1 MPNNVV
7 IRDANGLV
15 ETMRT
20 VESGGVHTPVQRIEG
35 YDSVDDMVK
44 IKSIQKKF
52 RDSFTSPLVDRWD
65 LIQADGT
72 TATISSGVLTLA
84 SGTTAGGYAELLSKE
99 TFTIPCRIMAAIT
112 SGATRQAN
120 THHYI
125 ELVSVDA
132 AGAVDE
138 RHRVSWDFGGAAAS
152 STTSADYETQNGGL
166 VPLVG
171 NDVAINNT
179 NAYTILEMEPFADEA
194 WFHTRALD
202 TNAGRNASWVRHQ
215 QIPDP
220 NALFKIRIRSM
231 NFGAWGA
238 ITGAVAGTGGVIRI
252 TRTGH
257 GGSTGDKFWVE
268 ALVGVTNNGNV
279 VRGSFTVT
287 VVDANT
293 LDLQG
298 TVFGGAYV
306 SGSGRAARG
315 LAPSAINYQMQF
327 LSCQDYAE
335 LTTEVTAGRGASA
348 AGQGMAVL
356 LTGATAA
363 TTPIGTVAIAA
374 SQTVGLAAGAAAV
387 GDVGVQYRANA
398 TGAATLANVN
408 CPATAAAQQLKS
420 GAGRLLGLTL
430 SNTNAA
436 ARFVKLFNAL
446 SASVTP
452 GTTSALAEIA
462 IPPNRSIVWS
472 LEGGAAFSTGITVM
486 VTGGQGLTNNTAVTA
501 GDVTGIALFA

>member
-1 MPNNVV
+1 
-7 IRDANGLV
+7 
-15 ETMRT
+15 
-20 VESGGVHTPVQRIEG
+20 
-35 YDSVDDMVK
+35 
-44 IKSIQKKF
+44 
-52 RDSFTSPLVDRWD
+52 
-65 LIQADGT
+65 
-72 TATISSGVLTLA
+72 
-84 SGTTAGGYAELLSKE
+84 
-99 TFTIPCRIMAAIT
+99 
-112 SGATRQAN
+112 
-120 THHYI
+120 
-125 ELVSVDA
+125 
-132 AGAVDE
+132 
-138 RHRVSWDFGGAAAS
+138 
-152 STTSADYETQNGGL
+152 
-166 VPLVG
+166 
-171 NDVAINNT
+171 
-179 NAYTILEMEPFADEA
+179 
-194 WFHTRALD
+194 
-202 TNAGRNASWVRHQ
+202 
-215 QIPDP
+215 
-220 NALFKIRIRSM
+220 
-231 NFGAWGA
+231 
-238 ITGAVAGTGGVIRI
+238 
-252 TRTGH
+252 
-257 GGSTGDKFWVE
+257 
-268 ALVGVTNNGNV
+268 
-279 VRGSFTVT
+279 
-287 VVDANT
+287 
-293 LDLQG
+293 
-298 TVFGGAYV
+298 
-306 SGSGRAARG
+306 
-315 LAPSAINYQMQF
+315 MQF

-374 SQTVGLAAGAAAV
+374 SQTVGLAAGTAAV